1 MKILYFDCKNG
12 ISGDM
17 ALNALAKLAGCK
29 EQVKAAMKERFRT
42 ELESVCAHGIAQD
55 DGCAQDGPGGC
66 VQDES
71 GRGGHNHEGH
81 GNDSHAHAHSR
92 GHSHV
97 HAHNHG
103 HGRSYGEVAA
113 IIENSGFS
121 SQAKK
126 TAHNI
131 YGHIAEAEAK
141 VHGAS
146 LETVHFH
153 EVGRDEAIQNALGIG
168 MALEAIAPDAI
179 YTSPIC
185 DGKGTII
192 CSHGEIPV
200 PVPAV
205 MALRKKCSYAFQ
217 QADINMEMVTPS
229 GLASLMGI
237 GAMPDE
243 CGGLDVLQKAIGCLD
258 GERLAEGDV
267 FPEAGVPPQA
277 VIGADAVALS
287 EDGRPLDTSALRK
300 MAVSSEAG
308 CHVIA
313 FAEAKGNRNTKRPG
327 LRVYLIECGEK
338 AFGAATRQMYSTDG
352 LPDDAAARQMDAAP
366 AVPAPKHAAPASA
379 ALHSAHE
386 EDIH

>member
-55 DGCAQDGPGGC
+55 DGCVRDCGCAQDGPGGC

-267 FPEAGVPPQA
+267 FPEAG
-277 VIGADAVALS
+277 
-287 EDGRPLDTSALRK
+287 
-300 MAVSSEAG
+300 

-313 FAEAKGNRNTKRPG
+313 FAEAKGNRSTKRPG
-327 LRVYLIECGEK
+327 LRVYLIECGEQ

-366 AVPAPKHAAPASA
+366 AVPAPEHAAPASA